1 MLEYYQHTQPEDSP
15 RDESCYFHCYV
26 DKETGSVLFK
36 CGWGDSSSDLENF
49 AFMMS
54 QINSGEYEDSILE
67 KLHDQ
72 AVNIGDEDLAAFMT
86 LYEALMQK
94 PEKSELVIRPTDVKF
109 K

>member
-1 MLEYYQHTQPEDSP
+1 MEYYQHAQPEDSP

-67 KLHDQ
+67 KLRDQ
-72 AVNIGDEDLAAFMT
+72 ATNIGDEDLAAFMT

>member
-1 MLEYYQHTQPEDSP
+1 MEYYQHTQPEDSP
-15 RDESCYFHCYV
+15 LESCYFHCYV

-67 KLHDQ
+67 KLGDQ
-72 AVNIGDEDLAAFMT
+72 TTNIDDEDLATFMT
-86 LYEALMQK
+86 LYRTLMQK
-94 PEKSELVIRPTDVKF
+94 PEKSGLVIRPADLKLE
-109 K
+109 

>member
-1 MLEYYQHTQPEDSP
+1 MEYYQHTQPEDSP
-15 RDESCYFHCYV
+15 HDESCYFHCYV

-67 KLHDQ
+67 KLRDQ
-72 AVNIGDEDLAAFMT
+72 ATNIGDEDLAVFMT
-86 LYEALMQK
+86 LYETLMQK
-94 PEKSELVIRPTDVKF
+94 PEKSGLVMRPTDVKF

>member
-1 MLEYYQHTQPEDSP
+1 MEYYQHTQPEDSLY
-15 RDESCYFHCYV
+15 ESCYFHCYV

-67 KLHDQ
+67 KLSQQGTNVDK
-72 AVNIGDEDLAAFMT
+72 EDLAIFMT
-86 LYEALMQK
+86 LYQDLMQK
-94 PEKSELVIRPTDVKF
+94 PEKSELVIRPTEVKF

>member
-1 MLEYYQHTQPEDSP
+1 MEYYQHTQPEDSP
-15 RDESCYFHCYV
+15 HESCYFHCYV

-67 KLHDQ
+67 KLGDQ
-72 AVNIGDEDLAAFMT
+72 TANIDDEDLATFMT
-86 LYEALMQK
+86 LYRTLMQK
-94 PEKSELVIRPTDVKF
+94 PEKSGLVIRPADLKLE
-109 K
+109 